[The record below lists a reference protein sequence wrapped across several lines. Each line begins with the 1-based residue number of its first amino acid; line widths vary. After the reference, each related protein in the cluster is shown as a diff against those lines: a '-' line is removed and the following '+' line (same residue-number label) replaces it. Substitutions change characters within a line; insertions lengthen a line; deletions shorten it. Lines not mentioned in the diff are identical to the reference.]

1 MMLVG
6 LGGETVRGIEESK
19 AERESRLHMESRL
32 DLARADCGRG
42 ENGRGLEGRE
52 NTVRGAETEGE

>member
-1 MMLVG
+1 
-6 LGGETVRGIEESK
+6 
-19 AERESRLHMESRL
+19 MESRL